1 MLLPLRLI
9 LLLALCSSLTSCG
22 TFSHL
27 LGQASGLVNSFTG
40 PVLGALRLSD
50 SPDLSPASKTEPVSR
65 SHDIRPAP
73 AKRAN

>member
-1 MLLPLRLI
+1 MRLRLRLI
-9 LLLALCSSLTSCG
+9 LLLAICSSLTSCG
-22 TFSHL
+22 TASHL
-27 LGQASGLVNSFTG
+27 LNQASGLVSTVTN

-50 SPDLSPASKTEPVSR
+50 SPDLSPASKTESAYP